1 MQVILQQQNQFL
13 QMHIKQVL
21 DIFYKT
27 LKSDDT
33 SPFENIE
40 WTAMTIDKAVSES
53 KSYTDFR
60 ERTYEVAGLDSFIA
74 FACKIVMRGTKS
86 TEPPFIQDLRVIALA
101 L

>member
-1 MQVILQQQNQFL
+1 M
-13 QMHIKQVL
+13 
-21 DIFYKT
+21 YKRQ
-27 LKSDDT
+27 
-33 SPFENIE
+33 
-40 WTAMTIDKAVSES
+40 VSES

-74 FACKIVMRGTKS
+74 FAVKIVMRGTKS